1 MDMQN
6 VSNLEIPEG
15 EVRTIHDKDSVLLWG
30 RVNYDTKYAGDTFQ
44 QTYSGKN
51 QISLTPYYTGGSVY
65 NQSAG
70 HEFPN
75 TTSADVTITN
85 QDSISLSFSSTS
97 GLQGVLLVSQSLT
110 VGQTYTISGSLS
122 VSDSAPR
129 GTYYTLDSTHK
140 VVRNVAYSTI
150 GNISR
155 TITIESGE
163 TYIAYG
169 ARANTGSYTATISNL
184 QLEAGSTATSYE
196 PFTGGQPSPSP
207 DYPQE
212 IQTVTG
218 EQNVTVTGKNICS
231 ETKVENAG
239 KNLFFRLPK
248 LSSGDIVLSC
258 TPGVVLTGATYGLLI
273 DGTFT
278 QLGTWSTNSSGKLIK
293 SISLT
298 AEQVADVNA
307 GTDVWIRT
315 YKSAGGFTNP
325 TDAMIEYGS
334 VSSTYEAYQ
343 SNDFPVSLTG
353 KNLFNKDAAPKGGYL
368 AAYSALSTGV
378 RATATSTVNYTYLRY
393 VMNVENYVG
402 QTLTLSV
409 TASASA
415 SNTPALAMGTC
426 DSAGNNRVPKGTQ
439 AGTGELTVSYT
450 IASGDQYIYFNFYA
464 NQVGTASVGDYAD
477 YADVQLEIGSATSY
491 EPYFTPIELAK
502 IGDYQDYIYKSGDD
516 WYVHKETGSVT
527 YDGTETWSVNTTSKR
542 ASVNKPSNWVSWGT
556 SEATYRSKG
565 FCTHLLAGSSSPS
578 AGLDNVFNVGTN
590 SVFIRAINYGT
601 ATSITAWV
609 TWLSSNNITC
619 YSILETPTDTKIT
632 DATLISQ
639 LEALHEWMVRY
650 GYYGTVSGN
659 LPMIIKRTAL
669 S

>member
-51 QISLTPYYTGGSVY
+51 
-65 NQSAG
+65 
-70 HEFPN
+70 
-75 TTSADVTITN
+75 
-85 QDSISLSFSSTS
+85 
-97 GLQGVLLVSQSLT
+97 
-110 VGQTYTISGSLS
+110 
-122 VSDSAPR
+122 
-129 GTYYTLDSTHK
+129 
-140 VVRNVAYSTI
+140 
-150 GNISR
+150 
-155 TITIESGE
+155 
-163 TYIAYG
+163 
-169 ARANTGSYTATISNL
+169 
-184 QLEAGSTATSYE
+184 
-196 PFTGGQPSPSP
+196 
-207 DYPQE
+207 
-212 IQTVTG
+212 
-218 EQNVTVTGKNICS
+218 ICS
-231 ETKVENAG
+231 ETKVENAT
-239 KNLFFRLPK
+239 KNLFFKLPT

-258 TPGVVLTGATYGLLI
+258 TPGTVLTGATYGLLI

-315 YKSAGGFTNP
+315 YKSAGGFVVP
-325 TDAMIEYGS
+325 DDAMIEYGTVATAYEPYVGGTASPSPDYPQEIQTVKGEQNVLVRGKNVASPNATMVWKNNAQIQATPIPSGINLSHPTNGANKQALFSTGINLSPYKGKTVYMRTSFSPSNGGEYRLNRTNISGGNRVSMGSTTISGRLVSFEVPQDLGDSEYLGFSLIMANDVSRS
-334 VSSTYEAYQ
+334 VDFTNLIITIDNSDTTYEAYQ
-343 SNDFPVSLTG
+343 SNDFPMSLTG
-353 KNLFNKDAAPKGGYL
+353 KNLFNKDATPQGGYL
-368 AAYSALSTGV
+368 ATYSALSTGV
-378 RATATSTVNYTYLRY
+378 RATAASAINYTYIRY

-402 QTLTLSV
+402 QTFTLSA

-415 SNTPALAMGTC
+415 SNLPAINMGIC
-426 DSAGNNRVPKGTQ
+426 DADGNNRVQKVIQT
-439 AGTGELTVSYT
+439 GTGELTVSYT
-450 IASGDQYIYFNFYA
+450 IASGDQYIYFAFYA

-477 YADVQLEIGSATSY
+477 YADAQLEIGPATAY

-502 IGDYQDYIYKSGDD
+502 IGDYQDYIYEGSDG
-516 WYVHKETGSVT
+516 WYVHKNIGKVV
-527 YDGTETWSVNTTSKR
+527 YDGTQAWNFEGGDGGAFFRTEP
-542 ASVNKPSNWVSWGT
+542 AI
-556 SEATYRSKG
+556 ATFTVDKYAISDK
-565 FCTHLLAGSSSPS
+565 LLAYDSTNALAVWTRYPYNVVAIRNRTTYAQIGIKTDVASTSS
-578 AGLDNVFNVGTN
+578 DF
-590 SVFIRAINYGT
+590 R
-601 ATSITAWV
+601 
-609 TWLSSNNITC
+609 TWLASNPTTV
-619 YSILETPTDTKIT
+619 YYVLQTPTDTQIT